1 MDGPPGSVS
10 CCRGTR
16 APTGVRPQSN
26 LSDRFP
32 LAFKINSKRRRILIA
47 EDDWAI
53 LEVLKLMLEHE
64 GHVVV
69 TAKNGREAVALA
81 TAKPFDMI
89 VMDISMPEMSGIEVA
104 RALRARDETANILI
118 GIHTGLDEHW
128 VRERF
133 ADYDLFLTKATDTDV
148 LIDEIAR
155 LFAQPA
161 AARADRATAATEL
174 RFSSDEVVRAQQAL
188 RTEMGLGSEAMP
200 SETFIAMLAGEI
212 DQLRRIDK
220 SDAEIAALISG
231 AIDRDIPLSLIR
243 R

>member
-1 MDGPPGSVS
+1 M
-10 CCRGTR
+10 
-16 APTGVRPQSN
+16 
-26 LSDRFP
+26 
-32 LAFKINSKRRRILIA
+32 AFKIKSKRHRILIA

-89 VMDISMPEMSGIEVA
+89 VMDISMPELSGIEVA
-104 RALRARDETANILI
+104 RALRARKETADILI

-128 VRERF
+128 VHERF
-133 ADYDLFLTKATDTDV
+133 SDYDLFLTKATDTDV

-155 LFAQPA
+155 LFAQPV
-161 AARADRATAATEL
+161 AARQDRASALTEL
-174 RFSSDEVVRAQQAL
+174 SFSSDDLLRAQQAL
-188 RTEMGLGSEAMP
+188 RSEMGLGADALP
-200 SETFIAMLAGEI
+200 GATFIAMLADEI

-220 SDAEIAALISG
+220 TDAEIAALIGG
-231 AIDRDIPLSLIR
+231 AIDRDIPVALLGR
-243 R
+243 

>member
-1 MDGPPGSVS
+1 M
-10 CCRGTR
+10 
-16 APTGVRPQSN
+16 
-26 LSDRFP
+26 
-32 LAFKINSKRRRILIA
+32 AFKIKSKRRRILIA

-64 GHVVV
+64 GHIVV
-69 TAKNGREAVALA
+69 TAKNGREAIALA

-104 RALRARDETANILI
+104 RTLRAREETANILI
-118 GIHTGLDEHW
+118 AIHTGLDEHW

-148 LIDEIAR
+148 LVEEVAR
-155 LFAQPA
+155 LFAQPVEARQERPA
-161 AARADRATAATEL
+161 AEAEL
-174 RFSSDEVVRAQQAL
+174 SFSSDEVVRAQQAL
-188 RTEMGLGSEAMP
+188 RTEMGLGTDSLPGTA
-200 SETFIAMLAGEI
+200 FIAMLSDEI

-220 SDAEIAALISG
+220 TDAEIAALISG
-231 AIDRDIPLSLIR
+231 AIDRNIPVSLIR

>member
-1 MDGPPGSVS
+1 M
-10 CCRGTR
+10 
-16 APTGVRPQSN
+16 
-26 LSDRFP
+26 
-32 LAFKINSKRRRILIA
+32 AFKIKSKRHRILIV

-104 RALRARDETANILI
+104 RTLRANPQTADILI

-128 VRERF
+128 VHERF

-148 LIDEIAR
+148 LIDGIAR

-161 AARADRATAATEL
+161 VPRTDRAAATEQS
-174 RFSSDEVVRAQQAL
+174 FTSEEVQRARQAL
-188 RTEMGLGSEAMP
+188 RSEMGLGADTLP
-200 SETFIAMLAGEI
+200 SATFIGMLADEI

-220 SDAEIAALISG
+220 SDAEIAALIST
-231 AIDRDIPLSLIR
+231 AIDRDIPLAMLGHEVR
-243 R
+243 

>member
-1 MDGPPGSVS
+1 M
-10 CCRGTR
+10 
-16 APTGVRPQSN
+16 
-26 LSDRFP
+26 
-32 LAFKINSKRRRILIA
+32 AFKIKSKRRRILIA
-47 EDDWAI
+47 EDAWAI

-104 RALRARDETANILI
+104 RALRGREETANILI

-133 ADYDLFLTKATDTDV
+133 SDYDLFLTKATDTDV
-148 LIDEIAR
+148 LVDEVAR
-155 LFAQPA
+155 LFAEPVEARQERA
-161 AARADRATAATEL
+161 AVQTEL
-174 RFSSDEVVRAQQAL
+174 SFSSDEVLRAQQAL
-188 RTEMGLGSEAMP
+188 RTEMGLGTEALP
-200 SETFIAMLAGEI
+200 GTAFIAMLSDEI

-220 SDAEIAALISG
+220 TDAEIAALISG
-231 AIDRDIPLSLIR
+231 AIDRDVPVSLVR
-243 R
+243 G